1 MFASRFDA
9 FPVAPILSDIDGE
22 HHSIRIVT
30 KKTKGGLDELWHLV
44 SNKDVR
50 IDDFK
55 TLNKV
60 IAEMQS
66 RRKSTMCSELEH
78 IASFF
83 ATQAAKKRGKENTA
97 GKTGVTGTKLSDT
110 INANLSAA
118 FSLLRYREVL
128 VPFRTAVVEM
138 ELLPKT
144 MIEILNDSTALI
156 ELQSNFL
163 VAEAPRL
170 RNEVDVC
177 LQGLSI
183 SALALVGKLV
193 NADLLMQFL
202 KKRGQSFESD
212 LDRAQQRYASDE
224 FSSGVLVHLSEMSL
238 LLQPFYS
245 RSLLTLSDMKL
256 HLDANLRMTQNNQD
270 CLTVA
275 YLVNVCENWTAV
287 EMCFRDSGDNHAGT
301 EDIQRSIKMY
311 QETGQFISSLAA
323 HPGGSSLSF
332 SYVKQGGIRIS
343 LTPDLL
349 QTHVQW
355 AVLGGNVVILE
366 EFVTAFGKAQSA
378 HAICLKLE
386 DEGHPDHQAI
396 NPPAA
401 LSKTCRIKDITDVV
415 ENLSRRLDEWRTMS
429 SLLCNEYPRLLLL
442 NCRSRVQFL
451 LALRNT
457 YRRASCIGLLPYV
470 LQCFPALLAERNIVL
485 KAIHDSFDALIIQK
499 RRLKDLALAG
509 KLIYLVQMRMEKCA
523 KIRNLITV
531 FNNVVCE
538 ATRLEL
544 HGSSSTDIYCQHLAA
559 LISQS
564 DGIGMP
570 GMVLWSGSSTTERAI
585 RDLLLVARVPGLV
598 EAVHVVGVDRL
609 TPRMR
614 EVLLRGIEQSTLR
627 APLLLIFGDRDGA
640 DTFAQYESENNVGI
654 RKPADVRKNLW
665 TSMKSFAGKNNAE
678 VWAVAGKSG
687 MGKSHWILEN
697 LRKNKLEVKSL
708 HFAVHEGFSAKNVIK
723 RLKLICQHKNYST
736 LALCFNLMD
745 VACYESFS
753 QFLHHLL
760 ALGLI
765 VDDSSGDSFAIPPGN
780 PLEIYIELPQ
790 ISSKDGTKDGTFDWP
805 PADDVKWCAAEHPLL
820 SHLPA
825 LVVAVAHD
833 HYISIRE
840 GDAFILDSQAQLVA
854 FYLLL
859 AKNPQDFDTAQL
871 PDFENLP
878 TVDDCCLVLDQEL
891 FKKFRVGKS
900 KRVRSFTLKLLYDKC
915 LYLRSIDQY
924 LIASDAVEGEERM
937 QCALEVR
944 MEGSFHKI
952 FQLFIREALDIA
964 SDAMC
969 LPETSVFTIRP
980 ARVEEFEVLITTV
993 DKNSKFY
1000 QHLSTQFMESKA
1012 LFIRDGVI
1020 PAEIRACVAPAF
1032 GIDDT
1037 SNLLST
1043 LEDCGH
1049 LLTPESLVRILHMH
1063 GRRMLGASVI
1073 YEGET
1078 GVGKS
1083 QNLKLY
1089 SLLINANNSV
1099 FTNLKLH
1106 LVAVVRAVAESKHR
1120 AVEHG
1125 VEGDVDDRNA
1135 THALAH
1141 IDPSSS
1147 IEKVSLVITL
1157 IITAEHN
1164 SLSIPL
1170 SSNKVHHSWN
1180 FIIHSCL

>member
-9 FPVAPILSDIDGE
+9 FVVAPIPSDIDDE
-22 HHSIRIVT
+22 HHNIRIVT
-30 KKTKGGLDELWHLV
+30 EKTKGGLDELWHLV

-55 TLNKV
+55 TLDKV

-78 IASFF
+78 IATFF
-83 ATQAAKKRGKENTA
+83 ATQAAKEKGKENTA
-97 GKTGVTGTKLSDT
+97 GKTGVTGTKLSDA

-144 MIEILNDSTALI
+144 MIEILNDSAALI
-156 ELQSNFL
+156 ELQSNFF

-170 RNEVDVC
+170 ISEVDAC
-177 LQGLSI
+177 LQGMSI
-183 SALALVGKLV
+183 SALVLVGKLV
-193 NADLLMQFL
+193 DADLLMQFL

-245 RSLLTLSDMKL
+245 RSLVTLSDMKH

-332 SYVKQGGIRIS
+332 SYMKQGGTRIS

-355 AVLGGNVVILE
+355 AVLGGNVAILE
-366 EFVTAFGKAQSA
+366 EFVAAFGKAQSA

-396 NPPAA
+396 KTPAA
-401 LSKTCRIKDITDVV
+401 LSSTCRIEDIADVV
-415 ENLSRRLDEWRTMS
+415 ENLSRELEEWRNMS
-429 SLLCNEYPRLLLL
+429 SLLCDEYPRLLLL

-451 LALRNT
+451 LTLRNT
-457 YRRASCIGLLPYV
+457 SCRASCIGLLPYV
-470 LQCFPALLAERNIVL
+470 LQCFPALLATRNVVL
-485 KAIHDSFDALIIQK
+485 KAINDSFDALIIEKQQ
-499 RRLKDLALAG
+499 LKDLALAG
-509 KLIYLVQMRMEKCA
+509 KLIYLVQMNMEKFA
-523 KIRNLITV
+523 EIRNLITV
-531 FNNVVCE
+531 FNDDVCE

-564 DGIGMP
+564 NAIGMP

-627 APLLLIFGDRDGA
+627 APVLLIFGDRDGA
-640 DTFAQYESENNVGI
+640 DTFAQYESDNDVGI
-654 RKPADVRKNLW
+654 RKPADIRKNLW
-665 TSMKSFAGKNNAE
+665 TSMKSSEGKNNNAE
-678 VWAVAGKSG
+678 VWVVAGKSG
-687 MGKSHWILEN
+687 MGKSHWISKN
-697 LRKNKLEVKSL
+697 LRKNKLEDKSL
-708 HFAVHEGFSAKNVIK
+708 HFAVHEGFSAKNVIT
-723 RLKLICQHKNYST
+723 RLKIICEHKNNSA
-736 LALCFNLMD
+736 LVLCFNLTD
-745 VACYESFS
+745 VACFESFS

-765 VDDSSGDSFAIPPGN
+765 IDDSSGDSFAIPPGN

-805 PADDVKWCAAEHPLL
+805 PADDVNWCASKHPLL
-820 SHLPA
+820 SRLPA
-825 LVVAVAHD
+825 LVVAVAND

-840 GDAFILDSQAQLVA
+840 GDAFVLDSQAQLVA

-859 AKNPQDFDTAQL
+859 SKNPQDFDKAQL
-871 PDFENLP
+871 PDSENLP
-878 TVDDCCLVLDQEL
+878 AVNNCCLVLDQEL
-891 FKKFRVGKS
+891 FQKFSVGKS
-900 KRVRSFTLKLLYDKC
+900 KRVRSFSLKLLHDRC
-915 LYLRSIDQY
+915 LYLRSITLY
-924 LIASDAVEGEERM
+924 LKASVAVGGQERM

-944 MEGSFHKI
+944 MEGSFYKI

-969 LPETSVFTIRP
+969 LPETFVSTIRP

-1000 QHLSTQFMESKA
+1000 QHLSSQFMESKA

-1037 SNLLST
+1037 SSLLST

-1106 LVAVVRAVAESKHR
+1106 LVAVVRAVAQSKHR

-1125 VEGDVDDRNA
+1125 VEGDADDRNA

-1147 IEKVSLVITL
+1147 IEKVSFDITF

-1164 SLSIPL
+1164 
-1170 SSNKVHHSWN
+1170 
-1180 FIIHSCL
+1180 

>member
-9 FPVAPILSDIDGE
+9 FVVAPTPASDSDGE
-22 HHSIRIVT
+22 HPSIRIVT
-30 KKTKGGLDELWHLV
+30 DKTKGALDELWHLV
-44 SNKDVR
+44 SNRDVR

-55 TLNKV
+55 TLDKV

-83 ATQAAKKRGKENTA
+83 AAKAANETSSGKPW
-97 GKTGVTGTKLSDT
+97 VTGSKLSDT

-128 VPFRTAVVEM
+128 VPFRTAVVEI
-138 ELLPKT
+138 ELLPKPV
-144 MIEILNDSTALI
+144 INILNGSAALT
-156 ELQSNFL
+156 ELQTNFL
-163 VAEAPRL
+163 VAQAPRL
-170 RNEVDVC
+170 LSEVDAC

-183 SALALVGKLV
+183 SALVLVGKLV
-193 NADLLMQFL
+193 DADLLMQFL

-224 FSSGVLVHLSEMSL
+224 FSSGVLVHLSEMYIL
-238 LLQPFYS
+238 LKPFYS
-245 RSLLTLSDMKL
+245 RSLLTLNDVKL

-275 YLVNVCENWTAV
+275 CLVNVCENWTAV
-287 EMCFRDSGDNHAGT
+287 EMCFRDSGDSHAGT

-332 SYVKQGGIRIS
+332 TYVKQGGIRIS

-355 AVLGGNVVILE
+355 AVLGGNVAILE
-366 EFVTAFGKAQSA
+366 EFVSAFGKAQSA

-396 NPPAA
+396 DPPAA
-401 LSKTCRIKDITDVV
+401 LSRTCRIQDIADVL
-415 ENLSRRLDEWRTMS
+415 ENLSRELEEWRTMS
-429 SLLCNEYPRLLLL
+429 SLLCDEYPRLLLL

-451 LALRNT
+451 LTLRNV
-457 YRRASCIGLLPYV
+457 SCGVSCRGLLPYL
-470 LQCFPALLAERNIVL
+470 LQCFPALLARRDIVL
-485 KAIHDSFDALIIQK
+485 KAILDSFDDLIIQK
-499 RRLKDLALAG
+499 QQLRDLALAG
-509 KLIYLVQMRMEKCA
+509 QLIYLVQVNMEKCEE
-523 KIRNLITV
+523 IRNLISV
-531 FNNVVCE
+531 FNDDICE

-544 HGSSSTDIYCQHLAA
+544 QGSSSTEIYCQHLAA

-585 RDLLLVARVPGLV
+585 RDLLLVARKPGLIK
-598 EAVHVVGVDRL
+598 AVHVVGVDRL
-609 TPRMR
+609 SPRMR
-614 EVLLRGIEQSTLR
+614 EVLLRGIEESSLR

-640 DTFAQYESENNVGI
+640 DTFSQYESESNVGI
-654 RKPADVRKNLW
+654 RKPADVRGNLW
-665 TSMKSFAGKNNAE
+665 SSIESSKGKRNAE
-678 VWAVAGKSG
+678 VWVVAGKAG
-687 MGKSHWILEN
+687 MGKSHWILKN
-697 LRKNKLEVKSL
+697 LRMKKLEDKSL
-708 HFAVHEGFSAKNVIK
+708 HFAVHEGFSVRNVIM
-723 RLKLICQHKNYST
+723 RLKLICWQKENSA
-736 LALCFNLMD
+736 LALCFNLTD
-745 VACYESFS
+745 DACFETFS

-765 VDDSSGDSFAIPPGN
+765 VDDSSGDSFAIPPGF
-780 PLEIYIELPQ
+780 PLHIYIELPQ
-790 ISSKDGTKDGTFDWP
+790 ITSKDGSKDGSFDWP
-805 PADDVKWCAAEHPLL
+805 PADDMKWCASKHPLL
-820 SHLPA
+820 SRLPA
-825 LVVAVAHD
+825 LVVAAAYD
-833 HYISIRE
+833 HYVSIRE
-840 GDAFILDSQAQLVA
+840 ADALDLDSQAQLVA

-859 AKNPQDFDTAQL
+859 AKDPEDFDSTQL
-871 PDFENLP
+871 PDSENLP
-878 TVDDCCLVLDQEL
+878 TVTDCCLVLDEEL
-891 FKKFRVGKS
+891 FQKFSVGKS
-900 KRVRSFTLKLLYDKC
+900 KRVRSFSLKLLYDRC
-915 LYLRSIDQY
+915 LYLRSIDQH
-924 LIASDAVEGEERM
+924 LIASDAVGEEEHM

-944 MEGSFHKI
+944 MEGSFYKV
-952 FQLFIREALDIA
+952 FQLFIREAIDIA
-964 SDAMC
+964 SDAMR
-969 LPETSVFTIRP
+969 LPEASVFTIRP
-980 ARVEEFEVLITTV
+980 TRVEEFEVLITTV
-993 DKNSKFY
+993 NRKSKVY

-1012 LFIRDGVI
+1012 LYIRDGVI

-1037 SNLLST
+1037 SSLLST

-1106 LVAVVRAVAESKHR
+1106 LVAVVRAVAQSKHR

-1125 VEGDVDDRNA
+1125 AEGDADDRSA

-1147 IEKVSLVITL
+1147 IEKVSFLITS
-1157 IITAEHN
+1157 IICN
-1164 SLSIPL
+1164 VSVKSIT
-1170 SSNKVHHSWN
+1170 H
-1180 FIIHSCL
+1180 

>member
-9 FPVAPILSDIDGE
+9 FVVAPASASDSDGE
-22 HHSIRIVT
+22 PCKIRIVT

-55 TLNKV
+55 TLDKV

-83 ATQAAKKRGKENTA
+83 ATQAAKKKGNENTL
-97 GKTGVTGTKLSDT
+97 GKPGVTGTKLSDT

-118 FSLLRYREVL
+118 FSLLKYREIL

-138 ELLPKT
+138 ELLPNT
-144 MIEILNDSTALI
+144 MIEILNDSAALT
-156 ELQSNFL
+156 ELQTNFY
-163 VAEAPRL
+163 VAQAPRL
-170 RNEVDVC
+170 LSEVDAC

-183 SALALVGKLV
+183 SALVLVGKLV
-193 NADLLMQFL
+193 DADLLMQFL

-224 FSSGVLVHLSEMSL
+224 FSTGVLVHLSEMYI

-245 RSLLTLSDMKL
+245 RSLLTLNEMKI
-256 HLDANLRMTQNNQD
+256 HLDAKLRMTQNNQD
-270 CLTVA
+270 CITVA
-275 YLVNVCENWTAV
+275 CLVNVCENWTAV
-287 EMCFRDSGDNHAGT
+287 EMCFRDSGDSHAGT

-332 SYVKQGGIRIS
+332 IYVKQGGIRIS

-355 AVLGGNVVILE
+355 AVLGGNVAILE
-366 EFVTAFGKAQSA
+366 EFVSAFGKAQSA

-396 NPPAA
+396 APPAA
-401 LSKTCRIKDITDVV
+401 LSRTCRIKDIADAV
-415 ENLSRRLDEWRTMS
+415 ENLSLELEDWRTMS
-429 SLLCNEYPRLLLL
+429 SLLCDGHPRLLLL

-451 LALRNT
+451 LILRDIVS
-457 YRRASCIGLLPYV
+457 RGCCRGLLPYV
-470 LQCFPALLAERNIVL
+470 LQCFPALLAKRDIVL
-485 KAIHDSFDALIIQK
+485 KAILDSFDALIIQK
-499 RRLKDLALAG
+499 QQLRDLALAG
-509 KLIYLVQMRMEKCA
+509 QLIYLVQVNLEKCA
-523 KIRNLITV
+523 EIRNLITV
-531 FNNVVCE
+531 FNDDICE
-538 ATRLEL
+538 ATRLDL
-544 HGSSSTDIYCQHLAA
+544 QGSSSTEIYCQHLAA

-570 GMVLWSGSSTTERAI
+570 GMVLWSGARTTERAI
-585 RDLLLVARVPGLV
+585 RDLLLVARAPGLV
-598 EAVHVVGVDRL
+598 KAVHVVGVDRL

-614 EVLLRGIEQSTLR
+614 EVLLRGIEESTLR

-640 DTFAQYESENNVGI
+640 DTFAQYESESNVGI
-654 RKPADVRKNLW
+654 RKPVDVRGNLW
-665 TSMKSFAGKNNAE
+665 SSIKSSEGKRNAE
-678 VWAVAGKSG
+678 VWVVAGKSG
-687 MGKSHWILEN
+687 MGKSHWILRN
-697 LRKNKLEVKSL
+697 LRENKLEDRSL
-708 HFAVHEGFSAKNVIK
+708 HFAVHEGFSVKNVIN
-723 RLKLICQHKNYST
+723 RLKSICQRKKNSA
-736 LALCFNLMD
+736 LGLCFNLTD
-745 VACYESFS
+745 VACFELFS
-753 QFLHHLL
+753 LFLHHLL

-765 VDDSSGDSFAIPPGN
+765 LDDSSGDSFAIPPGY
-780 PLEIYIELPQ
+780 PLHIYIELPQ
-790 ISSKDGTKDGTFDWP
+790 ITSKDGTNGFTFDWP
-805 PADDVKWCAAEHPLL
+805 PADDLKWCASKHPLL
-820 SHLPA
+820 SRLPA
-825 LVVAVAHD
+825 LVVAVAAEKRVS

-840 GDAFILDSQAQLVA
+840 EDTFVLDSQVQLVA

-859 AKNPQDFDTAQL
+859 AKNPEVLNSTQL
-871 PDFENLP
+871 PGPENLP
-878 TVDDCCLVLDQEL
+878 TVNDCCLVLDEEL
-891 FKKFRVGKS
+891 FRKFSVGKS
-900 KRVRSFTLKLLYDKC
+900 KRVRSFSIKLLYDRC
-915 LYLRSIDQY
+915 LYLRSIDQL
-924 LIASDAVEGEERM
+924 LIASDTVGGQERM

-944 MEGSFHKI
+944 MEGSFYKI
-952 FQLFIREALDIA
+952 FRLFVREAIDIA
-964 SDAMC
+964 SDAQC

-980 ARVEEFEVLITTV
+980 TRVEEFEVLITTV
-993 DKNSKFY
+993 NRNSKIY

-1012 LFIRDGVI
+1012 LYIRDGVI

-1037 SNLLST
+1037 SSLLTT

-1049 LLTPESLVRILHMH
+1049 LLTPESLVRVLHMH

-1106 LVAVVRAVAESKHR
+1106 LVAVVQAVAKSKHR
-1120 AVEHG
+1120 AVEHAAEVD
-1125 VEGDVDDRNA
+1125 VEDGNA

-1147 IEKVSLVITL
+1147 IEKVS
-1157 IITAEHN
+1157 
-1164 SLSIPL
+1164 
-1170 SSNKVHHSWN
+1170 
-1180 FIIHSCL
+1180 FIIKFVIHDKIRIS